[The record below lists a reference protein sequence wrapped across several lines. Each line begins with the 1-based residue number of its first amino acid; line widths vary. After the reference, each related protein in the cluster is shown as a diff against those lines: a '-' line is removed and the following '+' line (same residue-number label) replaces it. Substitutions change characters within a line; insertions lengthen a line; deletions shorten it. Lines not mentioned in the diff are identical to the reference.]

1 MSTRLA
7 GILAARL
14 AFCVLPRCHPERSEG
29 PAFLPRQRGVSWDGV
44 VVVKAR
50 FEGGRESA

>member
-14 AFCVLPRCHPERSEG
+14 AFCVLPRCQPERSEG

-44 VVVKAR
+44 VVLKAR